1 MDIQNALLVISAALV
16 VVFTAIVSR
25 PGMTPGRKR
34 LIAGI
39 FSFVL
44 GTITAVVNGQI
55 EGIPP
60 EFIAWLVKVLV
71 TVAVVIVASQGI
83 YQLFKDSLSTLE
95 ASVNVGPDKQQAVV
109 SEAARTEPA
118 APGDEHVTQ
127 ALTE

>member
-1 MDIQNALLVISAALV
+1 MDIQSALLVIGAALV
-16 VVFTAIVSR
+16 VVFTAIVSK
-25 PGMTPGRKR
+25 PGMTPKLKR

-60 EFIAWLVKVLV
+60 DFIAWLVKILI

-83 YQLFKDSLSTLE
+83 YQLFKDPLTTLE
-95 ASVNVGPDKQQAVV
+95 ASVNGGPDEQLPQDPEVPRI
-109 SEAARTEPA
+109 E
-118 APGDEHVTQ
+118 PGDVGE
-127 ALTE
+127 